1 MNRLLLLL
9 LLALIGSGPAL
20 AQPEAEKPRYLRQ
33 LSQQYRAGDWV
44 LQCDSWAAC
53 HIIGVVATGR
63 NAARLR
69 PVIMIRR
76 GWKRGDGFEVRI
88 ALIDGYGEVQKLV
101 PGQAGR
107 FLARRTT
114 RAPRGIDF
122 ALGAAGQDGA
132 LPVTGTDLG
141 RLVGILRRWPDGRL
155 VLGDGP
161 ALALPRGNLDYL
173 LRKMERLQFP
183 QQDPLSKSQRADWMK
198 EYHYRLLPITR
209 ARAGVP
215 DEVNLA
221 CETVTYATSAE
232 GWQLDPRHR
241 LWIAQC
247 PEASWLFLQ
256 VDGKDPVS
264 FDLKDRE
271 GRVQPRLRAD
281 FDPDSGLLEIRLMHK
296 GRGDCGQFVRFGWT
310 DQASFGM
317 IEHRV
322 LYTCRFVPAR
332 FWPLSWTPSSWK
344 FVAATP
350 LD

>member
-1 MNRLLLLL
+1 MNRLLLTLVL
-9 LLALIGSGPAL
+9 ALLAYAPAR

-33 LSQQYRAGDWV
+33 LSQQYRAGDWI

-53 HIIGVVATGR
+53 HILGVVGTGG
-63 NAARLR
+63 NPARLR

-76 GWKRGDGFEVRI
+76 GWKRDARFELRI

-101 PGQAGR
+101 PGQAGT

-122 ALGAAGQDGA
+122 ALGPTGKEGA
-132 LPVTGTDLG
+132 FAVTGADPD
-141 RLVGILRRWPDGRL
+141 RLVGVLRRWPDGRL
-155 VLGDGP
+155 VLGNGP
-161 ALALPRGNLDYL
+161 ALPLPRGNLDYL
-173 LRKMERLQFP
+173 LRKMEQLQFP
-183 QQDPLSKSQRADWMK
+183 KHDPLSKSQRADWMK
-198 EYHYRLLPITR
+198 EYHYRLVPI
-209 ARAGVP
+209 ARTSAGVP
-215 DEVNLA
+215 DQVNLA
-221 CETVTYATSAE
+221 CETVTHATAVE
-232 GWQLDPRHR
+232 GWQLDRRNR

-256 VDGKDPVS
+256 IDGKEPVS
-264 FDLKDRE
+264 FDLKDRQ
-271 GRVQPRLRAD
+271 GRVQPRLRAAI
-281 FDPDSGLLEIRLMHK
+281 DPDSGLLEIRLTHQ

-322 LYTCRFVPAR
+322 LYTCRFVPAQ

-344 FVAATP
+344 FVTPTP